1 MTVKKI
7 TITDDWTAISLI
19 GESGT
24 CWLQRKPN
32 RGQVV
37 LSHSDSGTG
46 GLEDDVSYPLV
57 KPSPDILPITADNV
71 DDIFY
76 AKCIETDENAVVIS
90 DVV

>member
-1 MTVKKI
+1 MAVKKT
-7 TITDDWTAISLI
+7 TITDDWTAISLT

-24 CWLQRKPN
+24 CWLQRKPD

-46 GLEDDVSYPLV
+46 VLEDDVSYQLI
-57 KPSPDILPITADNV
+57 KASPDILDITADNV
-71 DDIFY
+71 SDIFY
-76 AKCIETDENAVVIS
+76 AKCLETGEEAIIVS